1 MSEVA
6 LDEAAFARL
15 RDRTLAFY
23 YACVILLLLGIGI
36 LSVYAYR
43 LGPLVGPGVEQSFGL
58 AAGLMF
64 VMGALIIHVV
74 DRMYRVWPLGRRF
87 QPPAPRAVTDRDWS
101 LALAVCVLV
110 IAGGAIAYI
119 LGGLLA

>member
-1 MSEVA
+1 MSDPA
-6 LDEAAFARL
+6 FDDATFARL

-23 YACVILLLLGIGI
+23 YAATILLLVGIGI
-36 LSVYAYR
+36 LSFYAFR

-58 AAGLMF
+58 AAALML
-64 VMGALIIHVV
+64 VMGALITHVV

-87 QPPAPRAVTDRDWS
+87 TPTAPRTITDRDWS

-110 IAGGAIAYI
+110 IAGGAISYI